1 MHKRQRTEG
10 RAQRH
15 EQRWNPFERDPF
27 ERAAAEPRA
36 AQSGPAPWGTR
47 FASLSEELRAFAAY
61 VALDA
66 EEEAAREQ
74 LVALVREVVAE
85 ECAGARV
92 EAFGSWP
99 AGLSAFDGDV
109 DLRVVGGTAPRRG
122 SRGEALLQRLGDAL
136 RPRVRSV
143 RVITSARVPIVSL
156 ESHSSVQADVSL
168 GSDDGAT
175 AVLTGLARAQPAFV
189 PVVLAL
195 KLLLSQHALNK
206 VYTGGVSSFR
216 LCVMV
221 ARLFEERA
229 RSEVVEP
236 SDLLLRALRLYGCQM
251 DWTAT
256 DTLSAQIGIAARF
269 DSQTFQIWRVVD
281 AMRGALHA
289 LARPN
294 GAGLREVIDASGLRA
309 RREAS
314 RASLAGSA
322 PAAADRGG
330 GWKAQGDEAMGSQ
343 RFELAFGSY
352 TAAMAEPCLHGP
364 SVAGDE
370 RQRLAVLLSNRS
382 AAALGLSCPA
392 QAEEDARRSA
402 SLRPGW
408 GRPWARLGAALEL
421 QQRYGEAADALKRA
435 LECEPSNERWQA
447 EYRSLHARETSD
459 DTRDCSSSS
468 SGGREEH
475 KARGNEAF
483 RARRSAEAA
492 GWYTRAIEADGD
504 ASSAGEASSN
514 GAEVAVLRSNRSAA
528 FMKLGANSEALAEAR
543 RCVKLDASF
552 VKGYLRLGE
561 ALGAMG
567 RWGDAIDAL
576 EEGLALEPAHAAL
589 QSALAQAASHSS

>member
-1 MHKRQRTEG
+1 MI
-10 RAQRH
+10 
-15 EQRWNPFERDPF
+15 
-27 ERAAAEPRA
+27 
-36 AQSGPAPWGTR
+36 
-47 FASLSEELRAFAAY
+47 
-61 VALDA
+61 V
-66 EEEAAREQ
+66 
-74 LVALVREVVAE
+74 
-85 ECAGARV
+85 
-92 EAFGSWP
+92 
-99 AGLSAFDGDV
+99 
-109 DLRVVGGTAPRRG
+109 
-122 SRGEALLQRLGDAL
+122 LG
-136 RPRVRSV
+136 
-143 RVITSARVPIVSL
+143 
-156 ESHSSVQADVSL
+156 
-168 GSDDGAT
+168 
-175 AVLTGLARAQPAFV
+175 
-189 PVVLAL
+189 
-195 KLLLSQHALNK
+195 
-206 VYTGGVSSFR
+206 
-216 LCVMV
+216 
-221 ARLFEERA
+221 
-229 RSEVVEP
+229 
-236 SDLLLRALRLYGCQM
+236 
-251 DWTAT
+251 WTAT

-314 RASLAGSA
+314 QASLAGSA
-322 PAAADRGG
+322 PAAADRGGG

-402 SLRPGW
+402 SLQPGW

-459 DTRDCSSSS
+459 DTRDCGSSS

-567 RWGDAIDAL
+567 RWADAIDAL